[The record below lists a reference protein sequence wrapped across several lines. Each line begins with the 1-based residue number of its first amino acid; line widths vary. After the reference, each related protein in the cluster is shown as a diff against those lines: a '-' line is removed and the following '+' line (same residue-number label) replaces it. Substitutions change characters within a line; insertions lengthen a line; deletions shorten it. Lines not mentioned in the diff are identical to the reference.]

1 MGQVNKNSDFWY
13 HVAAFAMIMVW
24 GISFLNTRVLLD
36 AGLTPTEIFVAR
48 FTIAYIALLV
58 VSRFKVRY
66 TGWRDELLFVVCGV
80 AGGSAYFIAENT
92 ALQLTLIS
100 DVAVLVSIA
109 PLTTALMGAIFYRD
123 ERITLLTCVGMII
136 AFVGSVM
143 LALKDGLVWGDSV
156 LGDLL
161 AMLAALVWAFYSMA
175 LKKLNRTYSTLFIT
189 RKLFFYGVLSA
200 LPFLALEDTQINWES
215 FRQPAVWGNLLYLGL
230 ICSMAAYFIWGIT
243 VKRIGAV
250 RASNYFYLS
259 PIISMIAAAIWFG
272 ERTTPVAY
280 VGCVL
285 ILAGVI
291 IAEKFKRKPT
301 ANGEADSVDDGLE
314 PSLGGQGKQ
323 IDDAAKA

>member
-1 MGQVNKNSDFWY
+1 MEQVKKNSDFWY
-13 HVAAFAMIMVW
+13 HVAAFAMILVW

-48 FTIAYIALLV
+48 FTIAYLSLLV
-58 VSRFKVRY
+58 ICRFKVRY

-92 ALQLTLIS
+92 ALELTLIS
-100 DVAVLVSIA
+100 DVAVLVSTA

-123 ERITLLTCVGMII
+123 ERITWLSCLGMII
-136 AFVGSVM
+136 AFIGSVM
-143 LALKDGLVWGDSV
+143 LALKNGFVWGDSIS
-156 LGDLL
+156 GDLL
-161 AMLAALVWAFYSMA
+161 ALLAAFVWAFYSMA
-175 LKKLNRTYSTLFIT
+175 LKKLNRTYTTLFIT
-189 RKLFFYGVLSA
+189 RKLFFYGILSA
-200 LPFLALEDTQINWES
+200 LPLLLLMEES
-215 FRQPAVWGNLLYLGL
+215 HIDWQVVEQPEVWGNLLYLGL

-272 ERTTPVAY
+272 ERTNAIAY
-280 VGCVL
+280 IGCAL

-291 IAEKFKRKPT
+291 MAEKFKRKP
-301 ANGEADSVDDGLE
+301 EAE
-314 PSLGGQGKQ
+314 PETNQ
-323 IDDAAKA
+323 

>member
-1 MGQVNKNSDFWY
+1 MGQAKNGHSDFWY
-13 HVAAFAMIMVW
+13 HVAAFAMILVW

-48 FTIAYIALLV
+48 FTIAYLSLLAV
-58 VSRFKVRY
+58 CRFKVKF

-92 ALQLTLIS
+92 ALEYTLIS
-100 DVAVLVSIA
+100 DVAVLVSTA

-123 ERITLLTCVGMII
+123 ERITWMTCLGMVI
-136 AFVGSVM
+136 AFIGSVM
-143 LALKDGLVWGDSV
+143 LAMKNGLVWGDSIV
-156 LGDLL
+156 GDMLALL
-161 AMLAALVWAFYSMA
+161 AAFVWAFYSMA
-175 LKKLNRTYSTLFIT
+175 LKRLNRTYTTLFIT

-200 LPFLALEDTQINWES
+200 LPLLLMES
-215 FRQPAVWGNLLYLGL
+215 SRVDWATTLRKPEVWGNLLYLGL

-259 PIISMIAAAIWFG
+259 PIISMISAAIWFG
-272 ERTTPVAY
+272 ERTNAIAY
-280 VGCVL
+280 AGCVL

-291 IAEKFKRKPT
+291 MAEKFKRKP
-301 ANGEADSVDDGLE
+301 AEA
-314 PSLGGQGKQ
+314 
-323 IDDAAKA
+323 

>member
-1 MGQVNKNSDFWY
+1 MGQAKKNSDFWY
-13 HVAAFAMIMVW
+13 HVAAFAMILVW

-36 AGLTPTEIFVAR
+36 SGLTPTEIFVAR
-48 FTIAYIALLV
+48 FTIAYVSLLV
-58 VSRFKVRY
+58 VSGFKVRF
-66 TGWRDELLFVVCGV
+66 TGWRDELLFVVCGI

-92 ALQLTLIS
+92 ALELTLIS
-100 DVAVLVSIA
+100 DVAVLVSTA

-123 ERITLLTCVGMII
+123 ERISWLSCLGMII

-143 LALKDGLVWGDSV
+143 LALKDGLVWGDSIM
-156 LGDLL
+156 GDLL
-161 AMLAALVWAFYSMA
+161 ALLAAFVWAFYSMA

-189 RKLFFYGVLSA
+189 RKLFFYGILSA
-200 LPFLALEDTQINWES
+200 LPLLAMEESQINWQAVSRPE
-215 FRQPAVWGNLLYLGL
+215 VWGNLLYLGL

-272 ERTTPVAY
+272 ERTNAVAY
-280 VGCVL
+280 IGCVL

-291 IAEKFKRKPT
+291 MAEKFKRNPKPEV
-301 ANGEADSVDDGLE
+301 N
-314 PSLGGQGKQ
+314 Q
-323 IDDAAKA
+323 

>member
-1 MGQVNKNSDFWY
+1 MIQVKKNSDFWY
-13 HVAAFAMIMVW
+13 HVAAFAMILVW

-36 AGLTPTEIFVAR
+36 AGLTPTQIFVAR
-48 FTIAYIALLV
+48 FAIAYLSLLV

-66 TGWRDELLFVVCGV
+66 TGWRDELLFVVCGI

-92 ALQLTLIS
+92 ALELTLIS
-100 DVAVLVSIA
+100 DVAVLVCTA

-123 ERITLLTCVGMII
+123 ERITWMTCLGMVI
-136 AFVGSVM
+136 AFVGSTM

-161 AMLAALVWAFYSMA
+161 ALLAAFVWAFYSMA
-175 LKKLNRTYSTLFIT
+175 LKRLNRTYSTLFIT
-189 RKLFFYGVLSA
+189 RKLFFYGILSA
-200 LPFLALEDTQINWES
+200 LPLLTLQSNTMDWEALKRPE
-215 FRQPAVWGNLLYLGL
+215 VWGNLLYLGL

-272 ERTTPVAY
+272 ERTNAIAY
-280 VGCVL
+280 AGCVL

-291 IAEKFKRKPT
+291 IAEKFKRTPV
-301 ANGEADSVDDGLE
+301 S
-314 PSLGGQGKQ
+314 Q
-323 IDDAAKA
+323 

>member
-1 MGQVNKNSDFWY
+1 MGQGKQSHSDFWY
-13 HVAAFAMIMVW
+13 HVAAFAMILVW

-48 FTIAYIALLV
+48 FTIAYLSLLV
-58 VSRFKVRY
+58 ICRFKVRY

-92 ALQLTLIS
+92 ALELTLIS

-123 ERITLLTCVGMII
+123 ERITLLTGVGMVI
-136 AFVGSVM
+136 AFIGSVM
-143 LALKDGLVWGDSV
+143 LALKDGFVWGDSV

-175 LKKLNRTYSTLFIT
+175 LKKLNRTYTTLFIT

-200 LPFLALEDTQINWES
+200 LPLLAIEETRISMDVL
-215 FRQPAVWGNLLYLGL
+215 RQPAVWGNLLYLGL
-230 ICSMAAYFIWGIT
+230 VCSMAAYFIWGIT

-272 ERTTPVAY
+272 ERTNAIAY

-291 IAEKFKRKPT
+291 MAEKFKRAP
-301 ANGEADSVDDGLE
+301 VD
-314 PSLGGQGKQ
+314 Q
-323 IDDAAKA
+323 

>member
-1 MGQVNKNSDFWY
+1 MIIWLRLVLTKLYFCTIFLMGQEKQSHSDFWY
-13 HVAAFAMIMVW
+13 HVAAFAMILVW

-48 FTIAYIALLV
+48 FTIAYLSLLV
-58 VSRFKVRY
+58 ICRFKVRY

-92 ALQLTLIS
+92 ALELTLIS

-123 ERITLLTCVGMII
+123 ERITLLTGVGMVI
-136 AFVGSVM
+136 AFIGSVM
-143 LALKDGLVWGDSV
+143 LALKDGFVWGDSV

-175 LKKLNRTYSTLFIT
+175 LKKLNRTYTTLFIT

-200 LPFLALEDTQINWES
+200 LPLLAMEETRISMDVL
-215 FRQPAVWGNLLYLGL
+215 RQPAVWGNLLYLGL
-230 ICSMAAYFIWGIT
+230 VCSMAAYFIWGIT

-272 ERTTPVAY
+272 ERTNAIAY
-280 VGCVL
+280 IGCVL

-291 IAEKFKRKPT
+291 MAEKFKRAP
-301 ANGEADSVDDGLE
+301 VD
-314 PSLGGQGKQ
+314 Q
-323 IDDAAKA
+323 

>member
-1 MGQVNKNSDFWY
+1 MGQSSKGHSEFRY
-13 HVAAFAMIMVW
+13 HVAAFAMILVW

-48 FTIAYIALLV
+48 FTIAYLSLLV
-58 VSRFKVRY
+58 ISGFKVRY
-66 TGWRDELLFVVCGV
+66 TGWRDELLFVVCGI

-92 ALQLTLIS
+92 ALELTLIS

-123 ERITLLTCVGMII
+123 ERITLLTCVGMVI
-136 AFVGSVM
+136 AFIGSVM

-156 LGDLL
+156 AGDLL

-175 LKKLNRTYSTLFIT
+175 LKRLNRTYTTLFIT
-189 RKLFFYGVLSA
+189 RKLFFYGILSA
-200 LPFLALEDTQINWES
+200 LPFLALQDAPIDWQAIKRPE
-215 FRQPAVWGNLLYLGL
+215 VWGNLLYLGL
-230 ICSMAAYFIWGIT
+230 VCSMAAYFIWGIT

-272 ERTTPVAY
+272 ERTTVLAY
-280 VGCVL
+280 IGCVL

-291 IAEKFKRKPT
+291 IAEKFKRNTVKVSASRRST
-301 ANGEADSVDDGLE
+301 SKRSSSDT
-314 PSLGGQGKQ
+314 PSYP
-323 IDDAAKA
+323 

>member
-1 MGQVNKNSDFWY
+1 MEQDKRAHSDFWY
-13 HVAAFAMIMVW
+13 HVAAFAMILVW

-48 FTIAYIALLV
+48 FTIAYLSLLV
-58 VSRFKVRY
+58 ISRFKVRF

-92 ALQLTLIS
+92 ALELTLIS

-123 ERITLLTCVGMII
+123 ERITLLTGVGMVI
-136 AFVGSVM
+136 AFIGSVM

-175 LKKLNRTYSTLFIT
+175 LKRLNRTYTTLFIT
-189 RKLFFYGVLSA
+189 RKLFFYGILSA
-200 LPFLALEDTQINWES
+200 LPLLALEDTQIS
-215 FRQPAVWGNLLYLGL
+215 MDVLRQPAVWGNLLYLGL
-230 ICSMAAYFIWGIT
+230 VCSMAAYFIWGIT

-259 PIISMIAAAIWFG
+259 PIISMISAAIWFG
-272 ERTTPVAY
+272 ERTNAIAY
-280 VGCVL
+280 AGCVL

-291 IAEKFKRKPT
+291 MAEKFKRAP
-301 ANGEADSVDDGLE
+301 VD
-314 PSLGGQGKQ
+314 Q
-323 IDDAAKA
+323 

>member
-1 MGQVNKNSDFWY
+1 MGQVKKNSDFWY
-13 HVAAFAMIMVW
+13 HMAAFAMILVW

-48 FTIAYIALLV
+48 FTIAYLSLLTI
-58 VSRFKVRY
+58 SRFKVRY
-66 TGWRDELLFVVCGV
+66 SGLRDELLFVVCGI

-92 ALQLTLIS
+92 ALELTLIS

-123 ERITLLTCVGMII
+123 ERITLLTCVGMVI
-136 AFVGSVM
+136 AFVVSVM
-143 LALKDGLVWGDSV
+143 LALKDGFVWGDSIM
-156 LGDLL
+156 GD
-161 AMLAALVWAFYSMA
+161 MLAILAAFVWAFYSMA
-175 LKKLNRTYSTLFIT
+175 LKKLNRTYTTLFIT

-200 LPFLALEDTQINWES
+200 LPLLALEDNHMDWQLLK
-215 FRQPAVWGNLLYLGL
+215 QPAVWGNLLYLGL

-272 ERTTPVAY
+272 ERTNVVAY
-280 VGCVL
+280 IGCVL

-291 IAEKFKRKPT
+291 MAEKFKRST
-301 ANGEADSVDDGLE
+301 VNS
-314 PSLGGQGKQ
+314 
-323 IDDAAKA
+323 

>member
-1 MGQVNKNSDFWY
+1 MLYLCTIILMGQVKNRGEFWY
-13 HVAAFAMIMVW
+13 HVAAFAMILVW

-48 FTIAYIALLV
+48 FTIAYVSLLA

-92 ALQLTLIS
+92 ALELTLIS
-100 DVAVLVSIA
+100 DVAVLVSTA

-123 ERITLLTCVGMII
+123 ERITWLSCVGMII

-143 LALKDGLVWGDSV
+143 LALKNGLVWGDSIT
-156 LGDLL
+156 GDLL
-161 AMLAALVWAFYSMA
+161 ALLAAFVWAFYSMA
-175 LKKLNRTYSTLFIT
+175 LKKLNRTYTTLFIT
-189 RKLFFYGVLSA
+189 RKLFFYGILSA
-200 LPFLALEDTQINWES
+200 LPLLAMEES
-215 FRQPAVWGNLLYLGL
+215 RVDWQVVVRQPEVWGNLLYLGL

-272 ERTTPVAY
+272 ERTNAIAY
-280 VGCVL
+280 IGCVL
-285 ILAGVI
+285 ILSGVI
-291 IAEKFKRKPT
+291 MAEKFKRKP
-301 ANGEADSVDDGLE
+301 AGAS
-314 PSLGGQGKQ
+314 Q
-323 IDDAAKA
+323 

>member
-1 MGQVNKNSDFWY
+1 MGQAKKNSDFWY
-13 HVAAFAMIMVW
+13 HVAAFAMILVW

-36 AGLTPTEIFVAR
+36 SGLTPTEIFVAR
-48 FTIAYIALLV
+48 FTIAYVSLLV
-58 VSRFKVRY
+58 VSGFKVRF

-92 ALQLTLIS
+92 ALELTLIS
-100 DVAVLVSIA
+100 DVAVLVSTA

-123 ERITLLTCVGMII
+123 ERISWLSCLGMII

-143 LALKDGLVWGDSV
+143 LALKDGLVWGDSIM
-156 LGDLL
+156 GDLL
-161 AMLAALVWAFYSMA
+161 ALLAAFVWAFYSMA

-189 RKLFFYGVLSA
+189 RKLFFYGILSA
-200 LPFLALEDTQINWES
+200 RPLLAMEESQINWQAVSRPE
-215 FRQPAVWGNLLYLGL
+215 VWGNLLYLGL

-272 ERTTPVAY
+272 ERTNAVAY
-280 VGCVL
+280 IGCVL

-291 IAEKFKRKPT
+291 MAEKFKRNPKPEV
-301 ANGEADSVDDGLE
+301 N
-314 PSLGGQGKQ
+314 Q
-323 IDDAAKA
+323 

>member
-1 MGQVNKNSDFWY
+1 MGQEKKNSDFWY
-13 HVAAFAMIMVW
+13 HVAAFAMILVW

-36 AGLTPTEIFVAR
+36 AGLSPTEIFVAR
-48 FTIAYIALLV
+48 FTIAYISLLI
-58 VSRFKVRY
+58 VSRFKVRF

-92 ALQLTLIS
+92 ALELTLIS

-123 ERITLLTCVGMII
+123 ERITLMTGVGMVI

-156 LGDLL
+156 LGDVL

-175 LKKLNRTYSTLFIT
+175 LKRLNRTYSTLFIT

-200 LPFLALEDTQINWES
+200 LPLLLLEDTQVS
-215 FRQPAVWGNLLYLGL
+215 VATLRQPAVWGNLLYLGL

-272 ERTTPVAY
+272 ERTNLVAY
-280 VGCVL
+280 LGCAL

-291 IAEKFKRKPT
+291 IAEKFKRKPAT
-301 ANGEADSVDDGLE
+301 
-314 PSLGGQGKQ
+314 QQ
-323 IDDAAKA
+323 

>member
-1 MGQVNKNSDFWY
+1 MGQDKGHNDFWY
-13 HVAAFAMIMVW
+13 HVAAFAMILVW

-48 FTIAYIALLV
+48 FTIAYVSLLV
-58 VSRFKVRY
+58 VGRFKVRY

-92 ALQLTLIS
+92 ALELTLIS
-100 DVAVLVSIA
+100 DVAVLVSTA

-123 ERITLLTCVGMII
+123 ERITWMTLVGMLI

-143 LALKDGLVWGDSV
+143 LALKDGLVWGNSV

-161 AMLAALVWAFYSMA
+161 ALLAAFVWAFYSMA
-175 LKKLNRTYSTLFIT
+175 LKKLNRKYTTLFIT

-200 LPFLALEDTQINWES
+200 LPLLALEQTRVSLAVLKRPE
-215 FRQPAVWGNLLYLGL
+215 VWGNLLYLGL
-230 ICSMAAYFIWGIT
+230 ICSLAAYFIWGIT

-259 PIISMIAAAIWFG
+259 PVISMIAAALWFG
-272 ERTTPVAY
+272 ERTNAIAY
-280 VGCVL
+280 VGCIL
-285 ILAGVI
+285 ILAGVV
-291 IAEKFKRKPT
+291 IAEKFKRKP
-301 ANGEADSVDDGLE
+301 AEVN
-314 PSLGGQGKQ
+314 Q
-323 IDDAAKA
+323 

>member
-1 MGQVNKNSDFWY
+1 MGQLKQKQSDFWY
-13 HVAAFAMIMVW
+13 HVAAFAMILVW

-36 AGLTPTEIFVAR
+36 SGLTPTEIFVAR
-48 FTIAYIALLV
+48 FTIAYLSLLV
-58 VSRFKVRY
+58 ISRFKVRF

-92 ALQLTLIS
+92 ALELTLIS

-123 ERITLLTCVGMII
+123 ERISLLTGVGMVI

-175 LKKLNRTYSTLFIT
+175 LKRLNRTYSTLFIT

-200 LPFLALEDTQINWES
+200 LPLLALEDSELSLETLK
-215 FRQPAVWGNLLYLGL
+215 QPAVWGNLLYLGL
-230 ICSMAAYFIWGIT
+230 VCSMAAYFIWGIT

-272 ERTTPVAY
+272 ERTNAVAY

-291 IAEKFKRKPT
+291 MAEKFKRNPV
-301 ANGEADSVDDGLE
+301 N
-314 PSLGGQGKQ
+314 Q
-323 IDDAAKA
+323 

>member
-1 MGQVNKNSDFWY
+1 
-13 HVAAFAMIMVW
+13 MILVW

-48 FTIAYIALLV
+48 FTIAYLSLLV
-58 VSRFKVRY
+58 ICRFKVRY

-92 ALQLTLIS
+92 ALELTLIS

-123 ERITLLTCVGMII
+123 ERITLLTGVGMVI
-136 AFVGSVM
+136 AFIGSVM
-143 LALKDGLVWGDSV
+143 LALKDGFVWGDSV

-175 LKKLNRTYSTLFIT
+175 LKKLNRTYTTLFIT

-200 LPFLALEDTQINWES
+200 LPLLAMEETRISMDVL
-215 FRQPAVWGNLLYLGL
+215 RQPAVWGNLLYLGL
-230 ICSMAAYFIWGIT
+230 VCSMAAYFIWGIT

-272 ERTTPVAY
+272 ERTNAIAY

-291 IAEKFKRKPT
+291 MAEKFKRAP
-301 ANGEADSVDDGLE
+301 VD
-314 PSLGGQGKQ
+314 Q
-323 IDDAAKA
+323 

>member
-1 MGQVNKNSDFWY
+1 MLYLCTIILMGQVKNRGEFWY
-13 HVAAFAMIMVW
+13 HVAAFAMILVW

-48 FTIAYIALLV
+48 FTIAYVSLLV

-92 ALQLTLIS
+92 ALELTLIS
-100 DVAVLVSIA
+100 DVAVLVSTA

-123 ERITLLTCVGMII
+123 ERITWLSCVGMII

-143 LALKDGLVWGDSV
+143 LALKNGLVWGDSIT
-156 LGDLL
+156 GDLL
-161 AMLAALVWAFYSMA
+161 ALLAAFVWAFYSMA
-175 LKKLNRTYSTLFIT
+175 LKKLNRTYTTLFIT
-189 RKLFFYGVLSA
+189 RKLFFYGILSA
-200 LPFLALEDTQINWES
+200 LPLLAMEES
-215 FRQPAVWGNLLYLGL
+215 RVDWQVVRQPEVWGNLLYLGL

-272 ERTTPVAY
+272 ERTNAIAY
-280 VGCVL
+280 IGCVL
-285 ILAGVI
+285 ILSGVI
-291 IAEKFKRKPT
+291 MAEKFKRKPAG
-301 ANGEADSVDDGLE
+301 AN
-314 PSLGGQGKQ
+314 Q
-323 IDDAAKA
+323 

>member
-156 LGDLL
+156 VGDLL

-285 ILAGVI
+285 ILAGVV

-314 PSLGGQGKQ
+314 PSLGRQGKQ

>member
-1 MGQVNKNSDFWY
+1 MGQEKRNSDFWY
-13 HVAAFAMIMVW
+13 HVAAFAMILVW
-24 GISFLNTRVLLD
+24 GVSFLNTRVLLD
-36 AGLTPTEIFVAR
+36 AGLTPTQIFVIR
-48 FTIAYIALLV
+48 FTIAYLTLLV
-58 VSRFKVRY
+58 ISRFKVRW
-66 TGWRDELLFVVCGV
+66 TGWRDELLFVVCGI

-92 ALQLTLIS
+92 ALELTLIS

-123 ERITLLTCVGMII
+123 ERISFLTCVGMII
-136 AFVGSVM
+136 AFVGSAM

-175 LKKLNRTYSTLFIT
+175 LKRLNKTYSTLFIT

-200 LPFLALEDTQINWES
+200 LPLLALENARLDWNV

-230 ICSMAAYFIWGIT
+230 ICSLAAYFIWGIT

-272 ERTTPVAY
+272 ERTNAIAY
-280 VGCVL
+280 LGCVL
-285 ILAGVI
+285 ILTGVI
-291 IAEKFKRKPT
+291 MAEKFKRKPDVT
-301 ANGEADSVDDGLE
+301 
-314 PSLGGQGKQ
+314 Q
-323 IDDAAKA
+323 

>member
-1 MGQVNKNSDFWY
+1 MELKKSDFWY
-13 HVAAFAMIMVW
+13 HVAAFAMILVW

-36 AGLTPTEIFVAR
+36 AGLTPTQIFVAR
-48 FTIAYIALLV
+48 FVIAYLSLLA

-66 TGWRDELLFVVCGV
+66 TGWRDELLFVVCGI

-92 ALQLTLIS
+92 ALELTLIS

-123 ERITLLTCVGMII
+123 ERITWMTCLGMVI

-175 LKKLNRTYSTLFIT
+175 LKRLNRTYSTLFIT

-200 LPFLALEDTQINWES
+200 LPLLALESNTMDWKILK
-215 FRQPAVWGNLLYLGL
+215 QPEVWGNLLYLGL

-272 ERTTPVAY
+272 ERTNAIAN
-280 VGCVL
+280 VGE
-285 ILAGVI
+285 I
-291 IAEKFKRKPT
+291 
-301 ANGEADSVDDGLE
+301 
-314 PSLGGQGKQ
+314 
-323 IDDAAKA
+323 

>member
-1 MGQVNKNSDFWY
+1 MEQDKRAHSDFWY
-13 HVAAFAMIMVW
+13 HVAAFAMILVW

-48 FTIAYIALLV
+48 FTIAYLSLLV
-58 VSRFKVRY
+58 ISRFKVRF

-92 ALQLTLIS
+92 ALELTLIS

-123 ERITLLTCVGMII
+123 ERITLLTGVGMVI
-136 AFVGSVM
+136 AFIGSVM

-175 LKKLNRTYSTLFIT
+175 LKRLNRTYTTLFIT
-189 RKLFFYGVLSA
+189 RKLFFYGILSA
-200 LPFLALEDTQINWES
+200 LPLLALEDTQINMDVL
-215 FRQPAVWGNLLYLGL
+215 RQPAVWGNLLYLGL
-230 ICSMAAYFIWGIT
+230 VCSMAAYFIWGIT

-272 ERTTPVAY
+272 ERTNAIAY
-280 VGCVL
+280 IGCVL

-291 IAEKFKRKPT
+291 MADKFKRTP
-301 ANGEADSVDDGLE
+301 VD
-314 PSLGGQGKQ
+314 Q
-323 IDDAAKA
+323 

>member
-1 MGQVNKNSDFWY
+1 MGQAKNGHSDFWY
-13 HVAAFAMIMVW
+13 HVAAFAMILVW

-48 FTIAYIALLV
+48 FTIAYLSLLAV
-58 VSRFKVRY
+58 CRFKVKF

-92 ALQLTLIS
+92 ALEYTLIS
-100 DVAVLVSIA
+100 DVAVLVSTA

-123 ERITLLTCVGMII
+123 ERITWMTCLGMVI
-136 AFVGSVM
+136 AFIGSVM
-143 LALKDGLVWGDSV
+143 LAMKNGFVWGDSIV
-156 LGDLL
+156 GDLL
-161 AMLAALVWAFYSMA
+161 ALLAAFVWAFYSMA
-175 LKKLNRTYSTLFIT
+175 LKRLNRTYTTLFIT

-200 LPFLALEDTQINWES
+200 LPLLLMES
-215 FRQPAVWGNLLYLGL
+215 SRVDWATTLRKPEVWGNLLYLGL

-259 PIISMIAAAIWFG
+259 PIISMISAAIWFG
-272 ERTTPVAY
+272 ERTNAIAY
-280 VGCVL
+280 AGCVL

-291 IAEKFKRKPT
+291 MAEKFKRKP
-301 ANGEADSVDDGLE
+301 AEA
-314 PSLGGQGKQ
+314 
-323 IDDAAKA
+323 